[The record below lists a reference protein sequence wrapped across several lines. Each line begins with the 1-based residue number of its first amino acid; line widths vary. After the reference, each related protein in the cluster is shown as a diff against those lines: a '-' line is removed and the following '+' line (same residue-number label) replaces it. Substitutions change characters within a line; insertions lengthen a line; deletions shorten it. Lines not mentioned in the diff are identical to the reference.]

1 MLVEAV
7 MFAAI
12 AVLASVAWY
21 CAFSHYNRKRS
32 RQVLQWIETAFAGRG
47 GVVGVHWRSPGS
59 FLAHLQL
66 CPNSCFQ
73 QAAIEV
79 ALTPR
84 EVPFRWVTSR
94 LRRVPE
100 SLTFEADLECAPSTG
115 IEVHHH
121 RWCGRTRRNL
131 AVDGDGWNMQQI
143 TPLVITTRQDWEREI
158 TTMMSSLAASRQSE
172 LLNVSY
178 RRTSPHFTATIALS
192 AIAPGARAGNELFS
206 VLEELA
212 GGASASRF

>member
-7 MFAAI
+7 IYVAL
-12 AVLASVAWY
+12 AVLAAIAWY

-32 RQVLQWIETAFAGRG
+32 REVLGWIEAAFAGHG
-47 GVVGVHWRSPGS
+47 GVVGVHWRSPGC

-66 CPNSCFQ
+66 CPNSYFQ

-84 EVPFRWVTSR
+84 EIPFRWLASR
-94 LRRVPE
+94 LRRIPE
-100 SLTFEADLECAPSTG
+100 SLTFEADLELAPLHTL
-115 IEVHHH
+115 ELHHH
-121 RWCGRTRRNL
+121 RWFGRTRRNL
-131 AVDGDGWNMQQI
+131 PATTTWNMQQV
-143 TPLVITTRQDWEREI
+143 TPLVITTRKDWQREI
-158 TTMMSSLAASRQSE
+158 LMMTSALAASRDRQ
-172 LLNVSY
+172 LLNVSF
-178 RRTSPHFTATIALS
+178 RRTSPHFTATVALS
-192 AIAPGARAGNELFS
+192 AIAPDVGSGNELFT